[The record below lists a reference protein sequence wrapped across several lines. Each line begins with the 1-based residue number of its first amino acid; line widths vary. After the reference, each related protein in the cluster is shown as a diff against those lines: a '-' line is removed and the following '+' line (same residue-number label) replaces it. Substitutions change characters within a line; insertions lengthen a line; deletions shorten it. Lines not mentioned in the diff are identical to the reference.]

1 MEKYIVME
9 DDYLI
14 AVCDTQA
21 DAEEL
26 VLSMAESEVYE
37 SYFYEIHRYEEL
49 HNDYIRAMM
58 DARDDCNERNHVHA
72 MRMPWV
78 REQQW
83 LTWYGWLL
91 NDVSDYYLIKSAPY
105 FGGNLDVLCAPTLD
119 VEPVRHGYWI
129 EGRDGSCM
137 CSECGKVSRYEIGYY
152 CSKCGAKMDLPN

>member
-9 DDYLI
+9 EDYLV

-37 SYFYEIHRYEEL
+37 NYFYEIHRYEEL

-58 DARDDCNERNHVHA
+58 DARDDCNERNHVYA

-83 LTWYGWLL
+83 LTWYGWAL
-91 NDVSDYYLIKSAPY
+91 NDVTDYYLIKSAPY
-105 FGGNLDVLCAPTLD
+105 LSS
-119 VEPVRHGYWI
+119 EPERHGWWLYHC
-129 EGRDGSCM
+129 EG
-137 CSECGKVSRYEIGYY
+137 
-152 CSKCGAKMDLPN
+152 

>member
-1 MEKYIVME
+1 MEKYVVME
-9 DDYLI
+9 EDYLV

-37 SYFYEIHRYEEL
+37 NYFYEIHRYEEL

-58 DARDDCNERNHVHA
+58 DARDDYNERNHVHA
-72 MRMPWV
+72 IRMPWV

-91 NDVSDYYLIKSAPY
+91 NDVSDYYLIQSAPY
-105 FGGNLDVLCAPTLD
+105 IGT
-119 VEPVRHGYWI
+119 ESVRHGRWI
-129 EGRDGSCM
+129 ISSDGYYPY
-137 CSECGKVSRYEIGYY
+137 CSECKERPKSGDMTKH
-152 CSKCGAKMDLPN
+152 CPNCGAKMDF

>member
-1 MEKYIVME
+1 MEKYVVME
-9 DDYLI
+9 EDYLV

-58 DARDDCNERNHVHA
+58 DARDDYNERNHIHA

-105 FGGNLDVLCAPTLD
+105 IGG
-119 VEPVRHGYWI
+119 
-129 EGRDGSCM
+129 
-137 CSECGKVSRYEIGYY
+137 
-152 CSKCGAKMDLPN
+152 

>member
-1 MEKYIVME
+1 MEKYVVME
-9 DDYLI
+9 EDYLI

-21 DAEEL
+21 DAEEFI
-26 VLSMAESEVYE
+26 LSMAESEVYE
-37 SYFYEIHRYEEL
+37 NYFYEIHRYEEL

-105 FGGNLDVLCAPTLD
+105 LSS
-119 VEPVRHGYWI
+119 EPERHGWWLYHC
-129 EGRDGSCM
+129 EG
-137 CSECGKVSRYEIGYY
+137 
-152 CSKCGAKMDLPN
+152 